1 MPTWT
6 HREIDWIY
14 LLTEIFSK
22 TLHFP
27 QNTLSDF
34 HGEWQMVTWLNIDF
48 KSIIQIG
55 VRMSLTTSDTIIFVT
70 ECENGHLA
78 LSTVP
83 QQDKHSVH

>member
-1 MPTWT
+1 
-6 HREIDWIY
+6 
-14 LLTEIFSK
+14 
-22 TLHFP
+22 
-27 QNTLSDF
+27 
-34 HGEWQMVTWLNIDF
+34 MVTWLNIDF